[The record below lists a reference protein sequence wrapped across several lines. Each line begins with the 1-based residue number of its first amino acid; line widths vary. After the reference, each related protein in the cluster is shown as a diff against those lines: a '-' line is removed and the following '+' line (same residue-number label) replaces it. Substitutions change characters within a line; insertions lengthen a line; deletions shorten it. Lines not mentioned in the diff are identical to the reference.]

1 VVTTYGLNGDM
12 GHNIMIDK
20 KYREIVNE
28 TLRSREYYI
37 DTVMFYRPD
46 GNSKNYAW
54 LRLLGLMETWDM
66 I

>member
-1 VVTTYGLNGDM
+1 MVTTYGLNGDM

-37 DTVMFYRPD
+37 DTVMFYRPE
-46 GNSKNYAW
+46 
-54 LRLLGLMETWDM
+54 ETQKTM
-66 I
+66 RGYVF

>member
-1 VVTTYGLNGDM
+1 
-12 GHNIMIDK
+12 MIDK